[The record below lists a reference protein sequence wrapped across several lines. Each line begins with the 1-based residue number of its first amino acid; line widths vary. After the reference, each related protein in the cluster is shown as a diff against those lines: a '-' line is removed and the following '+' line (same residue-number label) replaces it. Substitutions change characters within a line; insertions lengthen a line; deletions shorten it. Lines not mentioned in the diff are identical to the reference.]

1 MKHLILTLAAFALMA
16 CGAQT
21 QKTEKTPWPVEPR
34 NEQVE
39 YMMML
44 DSVNNVIVGDRYQHS
59 EMEMQTLATIGDEP
73 MTPQEV
79 EAMINKTYADA
90 EELWHRFVW
99 LCNEERE
106 AEAVQ
111 LYRDNQLMID
121 MALIDS
127 EVRLDFHDEIVG
139 FLAYDHLPEDE
150 ARELMIECFQFDF
163 AMIGAQYVASGDEGY
178 YSGLYDYAFMMLDTL
193 YEQTDHYVDMITY
206 IDSWG
211 ETVKAVR
218 FHPSIDVTVLSRKG
232 FVYMSI
238 EEYANAL
245 PLFSEAKRLV
255 NEAIAGGETSPAI
268 AEWVTMLDER
278 IAECKAAMK

>member
-1 MKHLILTLAAFALMA
+1 
-16 CGAQT
+16 
-21 QKTEKTPWPVEPR
+21 
-34 NEQVE
+34 
-39 YMMML
+39 
-44 DSVNNVIVGDRYQHS
+44 
-59 EMEMQTLATIGDEP
+59 
-73 MTPQEV
+73 
-79 EAMINKTYADA
+79 
-90 EELWHRFVW
+90 
-99 LCNEERE
+99 
-106 AEAVQ
+106 
-111 LYRDNQLMID
+111 

-178 YSGLYDYAFMMLDTL
+178 YSGLYDYTFMMLDTL

-211 ETVKAVR
+211 DTVKAVR

-245 PLFSEAKRLV
+245 PLFSEASLNSGKALAYSSIDIYTKPLRERTV
-255 NEAIAGGETSPAI
+255 TSIDGWNLTALTVSPQLSI
-268 AEWVTMLDER
+268 
-278 IAECKAAMK
+278 